1 MLLISGGEH
10 DPNIAHLLEITRKR
24 KIPTSKILFGPGK
37 HPAIHWDIQANRL
50 LLDGTQLEPGAAF
63 LRYDVFNHMADARE
77 QTAFRAHAWYAAIAG
92 WIASRADIHTFN
104 RDGEPNVLKPAI
116 LRMALD
122 IGMEIPFSLV
132 SNDIGRIN
140 REAGGDFGKWI
151 AKPTCG
157 GEYTRV
163 LDDLIGSV
171 AQRGG
176 AAPAPAIIQE
186 RLISPDVRIFRV
198 GKEFLAFA
206 IESRE
211 IDYRID
217 EGCKLSV
224 VASLPAQ
231 LTRQLKR
238 LTDRIG
244 LDFAAADYKTCAET
258 GKLKF
263 LEVNTAPMFVAFDR
277 AGKGCITDAMLR
289 CLVSA

>member
-24 KIPTSKILFGPGK
+24 RIPTSQILFGPNK
-37 HPAIHWDIQANRL
+37 HPSIHWDIHANRF
-50 LLDGTQLEPGAAF
+50 LLDGTPLEPGAAF
-63 LRYDVFNHMADARE
+63 LRYDVFNYMADARE
-77 QTAFRAHAWYAAIAG
+77 QTAFRAHAWYAAVAG
-92 WIASRADIHTFN
+92 WVASRAGIRAFN

-116 LRMALD
+116 LSMALE
-122 IGMEIPFSLV
+122 IGMDIPFSLV
-132 SNDIGRIN
+132 SNDVKRIN
-140 REAGGDFGKWI
+140 EEAGSNFRNWI

-163 LDDLIGSV
+163 LDDLIGNV
-171 AQRGG
+171 AQQGG

-198 GKEFLAFA
+198 GGEFLAFT
-206 IESRE
+206 IESKE

-217 EGCKLSV
+217 GDCKLSV
-224 VASLPAQ
+224 VANLPKR

-244 LDFAAADYKTCAET
+244 LDFAAADYKTCTDT
-258 GKLKF
+258 GELKF
-263 LEVNTAPMFVAFDR
+263 LEVNTAPMFVAFDH

-289 CLVSA
+289 FLLPA